1 MTTILLARHGETDWN
16 SERRWQGHEDRP
28 LNDVGRAQACE
39 LADSLADRAIDGAIL
54 RTGSFSH
61 GQGHETTFAM
71 IVADRLGLP
80 VEVDPGLREVDVG
93 DWSGRVQSEIEGVDP
108 EGFRR
113 WREGGKGWNGGESY
127 EEMGERVVTAILRL
141 AERHPG
147 QTVLIV
153 THGGSIRACRATAA
167 GLDYAGSRVSSAI
180 GTMANCEVAELRV
193 RDGRLAEA
201 AG

>member
-28 LNDVGRAQACE
+28 LNEVGRAQARE
-39 LADSLADRAIDGAIL
+39 LADSLADHAIDVVYSSDLVRA
-54 RTGSFSH
+54 R
-61 GQGHETTFAM
+61 ETAQ
-71 IVADRLGLP
+71 IVADRVGLA
-80 VEVDPGLREVDVG
+80 VEVDAGLREVDVG
-93 DWSGRVQSEIEGVDP
+93 DWSGRVQSEIEGADP

-127 EEMGERVVTAILRL
+127 EEMGARVVAAVLRL
-141 AERHPG
+141 AARHPG
-147 QTVLIV
+147 ETLLLV

-167 GLDYAGSRVSSAI
+167 GLDYAASRVAAI
-180 GTMANCEVAELRV
+180 GSMANCEVAVLHV
-193 RDGRLAEA
+193 ADGRLAVA